1 MTSYQQLEISHW
13 LGNHIA
19 TVYDIMV
26 HYGRP
31 EQPKPS
37 PPQRC
42 TKCGSHR
49 TQVIGRLEDGKT
61 LIVRCNA
68 CGAHSTVGGSA
79 PGRLSHLDIDHF
91 GLNATGGGERSA
103 Y

>member
-1 MTSYQQLEISHW
+1 MTSYQQLEISHR

-37 PPQRC
+37 PLQLC

-61 LIVRCNA
+61 LIIRCNA
-68 CGAHSTVGGSA
+68 CGAHSTVLATRASAAATPTAAAGGA
-79 PGRLSHLDIDHF
+79 ARQ
-91 GLNATGGGERSA
+91 T
-103 Y
+103 

>member
-1 MTSYQQLEISHW
+1 MSNPF
-13 LGNHIA
+13 GNHIA

-31 EQPKPS
+31 EQPKPL
-37 PPQRC
+37 PPQLC
-42 TKCGSHR
+42 AKCGSHR

-68 CGAHSTVGGSA
+68 CGAHSTVMATRTASERTVTPIAAAGA
-79 PGRLSHLDIDHF
+79 AGRL
-91 GLNATGGGERSA
+91 T
-103 Y
+103 

>member
-1 MTSYQQLEISHW
+1 MSDG

-31 EQPKPS
+31 EQPKPT
-37 PPQRC
+37 PPQLC

-49 TQVIGRLEDGKT
+49 TQVIGRLEDGTT
-61 LIVRCNA
+61 LIIRCNA
-68 CGAHSTVGGSA
+68 CGAHSTVLATRAAS
-79 PGRLSHLDIDHF
+79 GRTETPIAAAGAAARL
-91 GLNATGGGERSA
+91 T
-103 Y
+103 